1 MHRLY
6 TQIEETQRKRADT
19 GINVDN
25 NNRNIGNE
33 IHLTTDYC
41 RVDF

>member
-25 NNRNIGNE
+25 RRNIGNE
-33 IHLTTDYC
+33 IHLTTDDC